1 VYSLEG
7 LALMF
12 AGRFRL
18 SLVLGAFATVLTM
31 IAADVADARGRISI
45 GSRGSRTQSAPPA
58 TTTAPTARPI
68 ERTVTQPTNPAVKAT
83 PRATPPAVVVV
94 PRPAQQ
100 QQQQATA
107 TPQAMPAA
115 APVANAN
122 RPGFTGGLLGAGL
135 FGLVL
140 GAGLTGGLG
149 GTASFLGL
157 ALQIGI
163 IAAVGWALLG
173 LRQSRDQVPAR
184 NLQPQPPPRYRSD
197 FGLRNAAPR

>member
-1 VYSLEG
+1 MFPSRLR
-7 LALMF
+7 LA
-12 AGRFRL
+12 
-18 SLVLGAFATVLTM
+18 LVLGAFAAVLTM

-68 ERTVTQPTNPAVKAT
+68 ERSTTQPTNPTAKAA
-83 PRATPPAVVVV
+83 PRATPAVVVV
-94 PRPAQQ
+94 PMP
-100 QQQQATA
+100 
-107 TPQAMPAA
+107 PAA
-115 APVANAN
+115 PAANAN

-135 FGLVL
+135 FGLLL

-173 LRQSRDQVPAR
+173 LLQRRDQVPVR
-184 NLQPQPPPRYRSD
+184 DLQPQRPPRNRSD